1 MNHDEIEEELKPK
14 SLSKTPFTVIS
25 HPRAELGYSVMEV
38 LKEAFPR
45 RKFELVLVRSCKLE
59 IHVEG
64 AYTRIYIMGPRSMQV
79 FMGSNQYRSVSKA
92 TVVQHVRMAF
102 DAETRLRKTQS
113 HQRQQM
119 KDYVERLQGTEMLDR
134 KDMIFTVSQPTDDP
148 VFIPNVEVSFTDL
161 PDDVI
166 AKVRFNSYRIK
177 DMTGSFGFTVEFGNT
192 KRRFESFAEV
202 ISFFNGNDV
211 FKMTDDFMVPADFAF
226 IKPGPAE
233 HSPSLT
239 ELVDSEQVIL
249 VQRRDFIAAVPYL
262 LLMQGYNFQIV
273 TATVTPAVF
282 ADNTL
287 NQKAMAKML
296 FKRELVQFV
305 QCIGYPEL
313 QWKFDYANQD
323 EFEGT
328 LESADANQN

>member
-1 MNHDEIEEELKPK
+1 MNHEDMEEESK
-14 SLSKTPFTVIS
+14 SLSNSPFTVLC
-25 HPRAELGYSVMEV
+25 HPRSELGHDVLVV

-45 RKFELVLVRSCKLE
+45 RKFELVLVRSSRLE
-59 IHVEG
+59 IHVED
-64 AYTRIYIMGPRSMQV
+64 AYTVIYIMGPRSMQV
-79 FMGSNQYRSVSKA
+79 LMGENKYRSLSKSSI
-92 TVVQHVRMAF
+92 VQYVRMAF
-102 DAETRLRKTQS
+102 EAETRLRKRQS

-119 KDYVERLQGTEMLDR
+119 KDYIERLQGTEMLDR
-134 KDMIFTVSQPTDDP
+134 NDLRFVLSTPTADP
-148 VFIPNVEVSFTDL
+148 SHIPNVEVSFTDL

-166 AKVRFNSYRIK
+166 ARVKFNSYRIK
-177 DMTGSFGFTVEFGNT
+177 AMPGGLGFAVDFGNT
-192 KRRFESFAEV
+192 KHRFESFAEV

-211 FKMTDDFMVPADFAF
+211 FKKTDDFVKPDDFAF
-226 IKPGPAE
+226 IKPTPLE

-239 ELVDSEQVIL
+239 KLVDSEQVIL
-249 VQRRDFIAAVPYL
+249 VRRRDFVATVPYL

-282 ADNTL
+282 ADNAL

-328 LESADANQN
+328 LESANADKD